1 MSELFS
7 FINNLFEKQE
17 PVLSDCNQFDNY
29 YMVLRFLSMY
39 PGTLLLANDVNQLS
53 SRLPNWAIGC
63 WVYAGIKKQRQ
74 APRIGYVK
82 GKSPLAEDKLRAEIQ
97 GKLRQFL
104 NLSEQHAEQTFNL
117 LTAQGIDVYGI
128 FGKEDKKKAKG
139 RKVFRASRGKD

>member
-1 MSELFS
+1 MFN
-7 FINNLFEKQE
+7 FINNLFEKRQ
-17 PVLSDCNQFDNY
+17 PVLSGTGQFNGY

-39 PGTLLLANDVNQLS
+39 PGTLLLANDVNYLS

-63 WVYAGIKKQRQ
+63 WLYAGVKKHRY

-82 GKSPLAEDKLRAEIQ
+82 GEKSADEDKLRAEVK

-104 NLSEQHAEQTFNL
+104 NISDQHAEQTFNL

-128 FGKEDKKKAKG
+128 FGQENRKKVKS
-139 RKVFRASRGKD
+139 RKVFRTGPGKR